1 MQSWSDLL
9 KREGFQD
16 RKITTYDVVS
26 GDYPLD
32 GEARMVPHYSEMQLG
47 AAQQFSENLYC
58 WLRNGCLRP
67 RIDAV
72 LAMVTE
78 SFKSD
83 PTQIYAYE
91 FAKDGNISRRILEKD
106 PFPVGVTADEQFSST
121 VDTRIQNGVSPI
133 IIFRNNVKR
142 LGTEH
147 GGKHAGQPL
156 AGNPLN
162 WCEIPEYGGDEHQ
175 ALGLGKG
182 RLGTGLTLLD
192 PTGSVDPEQAIFDK
206 NFSLFR
212 QLDGK
217 GMCMQPRRSFYS
229 GGLALD
235 IEVGGTTP
243 PNMTRDVLS
252 MRKLNR

>member
-1 MQSWSDLL
+1 MERSSQA
-9 KREGFQD
+9 RRFQD
-16 RKITTYDVVS
+16 KKITTYDVVS

-32 GEARMVPHYSEMQLG
+32 NEARMVPHESEMLLTSS
-47 AAQQFSENLYC
+47 QQFAEHLYC
-58 WLRNGCLRP
+58 WLRNGGLRP
-67 RIDAV
+67 RIDSV
-72 LAMVTE
+72 LTMVSD

-83 PTQIYAYE
+83 PKQIYAYE
-91 FAKDGNISRRILEKD
+91 FAKDGKISRRILQKD

-175 ALGLGKG
+175 ALHLGKG
-182 RLGTGLTLLD
+182 RLGTGLTLVD
-192 PTGSVDPEQAIFDK
+192 PTGSIDPDLAIHDK

-217 GMCMQPRRSFYS
+217 SMCMQPRRSFYS

-235 IEVGGTTP
+235 IEIGGTTP
-243 PNMTRDVLS
+243 PDMERDVLS
-252 MRKLNR
+252 MRRMNR